1 MEVKGLPFFFLE
13 THLNDDFKLIEA
25 EFGLRGFAIVV
36 KLFQKI
42 YGERGYYC
50 EWTNDV
56 ELLFS
61 NNVNEGRSF
70 VSEIVRASVKRGLF
84 DKDLYERY
92 GVLTSS
98 GIQTQ
103 YLKAVS
109 RRTQINVIN
118 EYLLVKVNQ
127 IPKNVNIISKSVD
140 NFGENADISG
150 QRREENNREEN
161 NREENNREEERRK
174 SSAAAAVFATYEKYI
189 GLVTPSVIEGIEFY
203 ISKGMEP
210 ELIIRIIEYA
220 CEQGKR
226 SWQYIDRAVL
236 GNLKDDILTLDA
248 YKRNQADRAER
259 QKVDGKKTKS
269 SKFNN
274 YDDDNAGDYAELE
287 AQILDMMLE
296 DD

>member
-25 EFGLRGFAIVV
+25 EFGLKGFAIVV

-61 NNVNEGRSF
+61 NSVNEGRSF
-70 VSEIVRASVKRGLF
+70 VSEIVKASIKRGLF

-92 GVLTSS
+92 GVLTST

-118 EYLLVKVNQ
+118 EYLLIKVNNM
-127 IPKNVNIISKSVD
+127 PKNVNIISKNVD
-140 NFGENADISG
+140 SFRENADIFP
-150 QRREENNREEN
+150 QRREEN
-161 NREENNREEERRK
+161 NREENNREEERRNAP
-174 SSAAAAVFATYEKYI
+174 AAAAVFAAYEKYI
-189 GLVTPSVIEGIEFY
+189 GLVTPSVVEGIEFY
-203 ISKGMEP
+203 ISKEMEP
-210 ELIIRIIEYA
+210 DLIIRIIEYA

-226 SWQYIDRAVL
+226 SWQYINRAVL
-236 GNLKDDILTLDA
+236 GNFKEDILTLDA
-248 YKRNQADRAER
+248 YKRNQADRAEK
-259 QKVDGKKTKS
+259 QKTDGKKAKS

>member
-25 EFGLRGFAIVV
+25 EFGLKGFAIVV

-84 DKDLYERY
+84 DKDLFEKYS
-92 GVLTSS
+92 VLTSG

-103 YLKAVS
+103 YFKAVS
-109 RRTQINVIN
+109 RRTQINAID
-118 EYLLVKVNQ
+118 EYLLIKVNQ
-127 IPKNVNIISKSVD
+127 IPKNVNIISKNVD
-140 NFGENADISG
+140 NFGGNADIFS
-150 QRREENNREEN
+150 QRREENNRK
-161 NREENNREEERRK
+161 ENNREEERRGT
-174 SSAAAAVFATYEKYI
+174 SAAAAVFTAYEKYI
-189 GLVTPSVIEGIEFY
+189 GLVTPSVIEGVEFY
-203 ISKGMEP
+203 ISKEMEP
-210 ELIIRIIEYA
+210 DLIIRIIEYA

-226 SWQYIDRAVL
+226 SWQYINSAVL

>member
-25 EFGLRGFAIVV
+25 EFGLKGFAIVV

-61 NNVNEGRSF
+61 NSVNEGRSF
-70 VSEIVRASVKRGLF
+70 VSEIVRASVRRGLF
-84 DKDLYERY
+84 DKDLFERC

-103 YLKAVS
+103 YFKAVS
-109 RRTQINVIN
+109 RRTQINVIE
-118 EYLLVKVNQ
+118 EYLLIKVNQ
-127 IPKNVNIISKSVD
+127 IPKNVNIISKNVD

-161 NREENNREEERRK
+161 NREEERRK
-174 SSAAAAVFATYEKYI
+174 THAAAAVFTAYEKYI

-226 SWQYIDRAVL
+226 SWQYINRAVL
-236 GNLKDDILTLDA
+236 GNLKEDILTLDA
-248 YKRNQADRAER
+248 YKRNQAERAER
-259 QKVDGKKTKS
+259 QKVDGKKAKS

-274 YDDDNAGDYAELE
+274 YDDANAGDYAELE
-287 AQILDMMLE
+287 AQILDMML
-296 DD
+296 DDDY